1 MVKINTDLEILKIT
15 SKPVYVCMCV
25 YVYVNKINVLYI
37 NRIIP
42 KKIHKK
48 EINKIKAKIKEI
60 EIKIT
65 VERITKI
72 KIDFFKKD

>member
-48 EINKIKAKIKEI
+48 DINKIKAKIKEI